1 MNDPTQKPP
10 DDGRDKFLESA
21 REEERDL
28 IAEFWMFMAEN
39 KMWWLTPILIV
50 FLLVGVLLVISA
62 TPLGAWVYS
71 FV

>member
-1 MNDPTQKPP
+1 
-10 DDGRDKFLESA
+10 
-21 REEERDL
+21 
-28 IAEFWMFMAEN
+28 
-39 KMWWLTPILIV
+39 V